1 MASPRKTSD
10 QIESLLRTLTERMLG
25 HALLGAFNPKKDG
38 RSFLKFCKYQDDLR
52 AGLLDY
58 SKLISQ
64 ANEGDLDAH
73 DVLRTAARRH
83 LKQLSQN
90 QGFRFRRS
98 YCHSLIP
105 S

>member
-58 SKLISQ
+58 SKLISL
-64 ANEGDLDAH
+64 ASEGDLDAH